1 MKRNVVICSK
11 TGSLL
16 AVLALVAMAIAG
28 ISSARGQDEA
38 EAIHLKPY
46 FAVHPLASPDFDAL
60 QHQSDA
66 NTGLKVFTYNITST
80 RQGSK
85 GQKFTGMMVGN
96 SPFTSKAT
104 STETMQIVPVIVTIG
119 STVFD
124 PTKANSC
131 DAGKVALTQFQG
143 SPLVLP
149 ADFKLNGVNVGTGQ
163 YSDAFTRA
171 SFWKPIVKNG
181 GTYNNNLK
189 VVTLKPIH
197 YSQGSKGV
205 IIVNQGCGPL
215 GGLDF
220 QTLMND
226 FEQTVIPKLQNSGQ
240 GVGPT
245 TFPVFMLHN
254 VVMYIGNSSQCC
266 VLGFHGA
273 FSSKGAVQTYSPF
286 DYDTTKD
293 FVNSNNIPLTDTYFA
308 AHEINE
314 WVNDPFGVNPTPA
327 WGNVG
332 QVQGCQ
338 NNLEVGDPLTG
349 TNPINV
355 KMKNGM
361 TYELQ
366 ELAFFSW
373 FYGPP
378 SIGTGGKFSDNGT
391 FTSAQGACTN

>member
-1 MKRNVVICSK
+1 MNRTGLSSSK
-11 TGSLL
+11 TGSIFV
-16 AVLALVAMAIAG
+16 ALALAALAIAG
-28 ISSARGQDEA
+28 IATARGQDET
-38 EAIHLKPY
+38 IHLKPY
-46 FAVHPLASPDFDAL
+46 FAVHPLPNPDYQAL
-60 QHQSDA
+60 QEQSDA
-66 NTGLKVFTYNITST
+66 NVGLKVFTYHATST

-104 STETMQIVPVIVTIG
+104 STETMQIVPVIVKIG
-119 STVFD
+119 NTTFD

-131 DAGKVALTQFQG
+131 DAGKVPLKQFQG

-149 ADFKLNGVNVGTGQ
+149 ANFTLNGVKVGTGQ

-220 QTLMND
+220 DTLVSD
-226 FEQTVIPKLQNSGQ
+226 FENKVVPALQNSGQ

-254 VVMYIGNSSQCC
+254 VVMYEGSVTNCC
-266 VLGFHGA
+266 VLGFHDA
-273 FSSKGAVQTYSPF
+273 FNSKGAVQTYSPF

-293 FVNSNNIPLTDTYFA
+293 FVNNNNIPLTDTYFA

-314 WVNDPFGVNPTPA
+314 WVNDPFGNNPTPA
-327 WGNVG
+327 WGKIG
-332 QVQGCQ
+332 QVTGCQ

-349 TNPINV
+349 TNAINV
-355 KMKNGM
+355 KMSNGM

-366 ELAFFSW
+366 ELAFYSW

-378 SIGTGGKFSDNGT
+378 SIGAGGKFSDNGT

>member
-1 MKRNVVICSK
+1 MNRTALSSSK
-11 TGSLL
+11 TGSIFV
-16 AVLALVAMAIAG
+16 ALALAALAIAG
-28 ISSARGQDEA
+28 IATARGQDET
-38 EAIHLKPY
+38 IHLKPY
-46 FAVHPLASPDFDAL
+46 FAVHPLPNPDYQAL
-60 QHQSDA
+60 QEQSDA
-66 NTGLKVFTYNITST
+66 NVGLKVFTYHATST

-104 STETMQIVPVIVTIG
+104 STETMQIVPVIVKIG
-119 STVFD
+119 NTTFD

-131 DAGKVALTQFQG
+131 DAGKVPLKQFQG

-149 ADFKLNGVNVGTGQ
+149 AKFKLNGVNVGTGQ

-205 IIVNQGCGPL
+205 YHRQP
-215 GGLDF
+215 GLRSLWAGWISIHSCC
-220 QTLMND
+220 TISKT
-226 FEQTVIPKLQNSGQ
+226 TVVPALQNSGQ

-254 VVMYIGNSSQCC
+254 VVMYRRKRKPAAALRLPRRLQ
-266 VLGFHGA
+266 FE
-273 FSSKGAVQTYSPF
+273 GAVQTYSPF

-293 FVNSNNIPLTDTYFA
+293 FVNNNNIPLTDTYFA

-314 WVNDPFGVNPTPA
+314 WVNDPFG
-327 WGNVG
+327 
-332 QVQGCQ
+332 
-338 NNLEVGDPLTG
+338 E
-349 TNPINV
+349 
-355 KMKNGM
+355 
-361 TYELQ
+361 
-366 ELAFFSW
+366 
-373 FYGPP
+373 
-378 SIGTGGKFSDNGT
+378 
-391 FTSAQGACTN
+391 

>member
-1 MKRNVVICSK
+1 MNQRFSTSRK
-11 TGSLL
+11 TNNIFL
-16 AVLALVAMAIAG
+16 VLALAALAFAG
-28 ISSARGQDEA
+28 ITSARGQDEI
-38 EAIHLKPY
+38 IHLKTY
-46 FAVHPLASPDFDAL
+46 FAVHPLADPDFNAL
-60 QHQSDA
+60 QEQSNA
-66 NTGLKVFTYNITST
+66 NTGLKVFTYHATST
-80 RQGSK
+80 RSGSK

-96 SPFTSKAT
+96 SPFTSNAT

-119 STVFD
+119 NTVFD
-124 PTKANSC
+124 PRKANGC
-131 DAGKVALTQFQG
+131 DSGKVALKQFQG

-149 ADFKLNGVNVGTGQ
+149 ASFKLNGVNVGTEQ

-226 FEQTVIPKLQNSGQ
+226 FEKTVIPKLQNSGQ

-254 VVMYIGNSSQCC
+254 VVMYIGNPNQCC

-273 FSSKGAVQTYSPF
+273 FNSKGAVQTYSPF

-293 FVNSNNIPLTDTYFA
+293 FVNNKNIPLTDTYFA
-308 AHEINE
+308 SHEINE
-314 WVNDPFGVNPTPA
+314 WTNDPFGVNPTPA

-355 KMKNGM
+355 KMSNGM

-391 FTSAQGACTN
+391 FTAAQGACH